1 MSWHKTELGKDEGN
15 IRFPKMAGARMAYR
29 APIESKDVTAMI
41 DCLISIRG
49 AP

>member
-1 MSWHKTELGKDEGN
+1 VRETERGKDEGN
-15 IRFPKMAGARMAYR
+15 IQFPTMADARMAYR
-29 APIESKDVTAMI
+29 APIELKDVTAMI